1 LPKGP
6 KINRSLISSKT
17 PNHVV
22 DAADCKA
29 WLIVDIFA
37 LKVLFSK

>member
-1 LPKGP
+1 MEIPKTDVLAVDVHLPKGP

-29 WLIVDIFA
+29 
-37 LKVLFSK
+37 